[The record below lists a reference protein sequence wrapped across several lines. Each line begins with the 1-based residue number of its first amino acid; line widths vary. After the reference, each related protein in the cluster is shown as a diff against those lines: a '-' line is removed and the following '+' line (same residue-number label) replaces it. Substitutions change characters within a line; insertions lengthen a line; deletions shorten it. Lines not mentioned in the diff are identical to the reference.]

1 MNSVRS
7 VAERYEAST
16 TFVIHALAKIG
27 FQAATPDTPISA
39 ATLARFEKSFREQ
52 IRSAKPAPR
61 PHEKTAPA
69 AAQPRQPRGH
79 VIRVAH
85 TKISGRRD
93 RQTMMRYKALAE
105 DPGPAHAI
113 DASGTREGDPWR
125 GDPAPGAHSF
135 CENQGPHAACM

>member
-7 VAERYEAST
+7 VAERYGAST

-52 IRSAKPAPR
+52 IRSARPASR
-61 PHEKTAPA
+61 PHEKTAPTS
-69 AAQPRQPRGH
+69 AQPRQPRGH

-85 TKISGRRD
+85 TKISGGRD
-93 RQTMMRYKALAE
+93 MQTMVRYKVLAE
-105 DPGPAHAI
+105 DSGPAHAI
-113 DASGTREGDPWR
+113 DANGTREGDPWR
-125 GDPAPGAHSF
+125 GDPAPGAQLLLR
-135 CENQGPHAACM
+135 EPGPTRGM